1 MGGREEHA
9 ACDEQRDVCLAYAWR
24 IHAPL
29 ATGRSGRCDL
39 GTRLYH
45 PPLPLPPTA
54 ALSFPRVCGV
64 RGVPS
69 VYTLVLTVVGLVQ
82 PLDRL
87 LPLVREDQ
95 RVPLRDQIVDRAT
108 RVRLAERGA
117 TVHAPRRL
125 PLALEVVVAF
135 YCVQL
140 VPVLEAAENRV
151 PHKREVVWS
160 VEPTRGAM
168 AISGRGG
175 MGDTHTPRR
184 SRGSWGHATRTGF
197 EKGSNGGTHNAQ
209 HGGGDGTADSWGVM
223 QWAKT
228 QCTMRLGS
236 RRRTRHGTVPNE
248 APSRRLCVTVSC
260 QQLRRRARGGVVHCA
275 SSVRLP

>member
-54 ALSFPRVCGV
+54 ALSFARVRGVRGV

-151 PHKREVVWS
+151 THKRERWCGQWNRR
-160 VEPTRGAM
+160 VEQWRFPGAVEWV
-168 AISGRGG
+168 I
-175 MGDTHTPRR
+175 H
-184 SRGSWGHATRTGF
+184 
-197 EKGSNGGTHNAQ
+197 
-209 HGGGDGTADSWGVM
+209 
-223 QWAKT
+223 
-228 QCTMRLGS
+228 
-236 RRRTRHGTVPNE
+236 TRHGGVE
-248 APSRRLCVTVSC
+248 APGDTPHAQVSK
-260 QQLRRRARGGVVHCA
+260 RGRMAEARTTHNMEAGRDGGFVG
-275 SSVRLP
+275 L